1 MPDIPANFFTRT
13 ELQALILKADTL
25 RKQVKCPEQEAA
37 LLQLLLGASS
47 LEGLMAELTPTP
59 HPVNKALENPNGWEV
74 VWLDGSYT
82 SEDVTIGYGQQ
93 VMKIPGNPKSFLATG
108 RMKLTIGGE
117 TYVSCDRSK
126 LHAQLVRHLEPM
138 SGLSANQKDFLI
150 TTMFSA
156 PTIVNGVPTSSEC
169 ASGRTSDTCS
179 GARPEVIPSA

>member
-1 MPDIPANFFTRT
+1 MPDIPANFFTRP

-47 LEGLMAELTPTP
+47 LEGLLAELAVSP
-59 HPVNKALENPNGWEV
+59 HPVNKALDNPNGWEV

-82 SEDVTIGYGQQ
+82 SDEVKIGYGQQ

-108 RMKLTIGGE
+108 RMKLTINNE

-126 LHAQLVRHLEPM
+126 LHAQLVRHLDVM
-138 SGLSANQKDFLI
+138 SEVPADQKQFLV

-156 PTIVNGVPTSSEC
+156 PVIVNGVTTSSEC
-169 ASGRTSDTCS
+169 ESDRTSDTYS
-179 GARPEVIPSA
+179 GEPLEVIPSA